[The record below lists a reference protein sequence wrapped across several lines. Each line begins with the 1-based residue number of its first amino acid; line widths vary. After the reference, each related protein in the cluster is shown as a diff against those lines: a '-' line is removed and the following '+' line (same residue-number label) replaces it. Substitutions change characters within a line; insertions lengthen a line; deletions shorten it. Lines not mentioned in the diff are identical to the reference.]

1 MQFRDLKKQY
11 EVLKLSIDA
20 AIHDVIVNTSF
31 ISGPQ
36 VAELERQLAAYV
48 GRKHCITC
56 GNGTDA
62 LSMALMAWGIK
73 EGDAVFVPD
82 FTFFATGEVV
92 SFEGATPIFVDV
104 DEDTFNMDVEKLE
117 EAIKAVLEEGKLVPK
132 LVIPVDLFGLLA
144 DYEKIEAVAKNMI

>member
-11 EVLKLSIDA
+11 EALKPQIDSAVAGVIA
-20 AIHDVIVNTSF
+20 ASSF

-36 VAELERQLAAYV
+36 VAELERRLAEYT

-82 FTFFATGEVV
+82 FTFFATGA
-92 SFEGATPIFVDV
+92 S
-104 DEDTFNMDVEKLE
+104 
-117 EAIKAVLEEGKLVPK
+117 
-132 LVIPVDLFGLLA
+132 LLSQS
-144 DYEKIEAVAKNMI
+144 